1 MPRNATPLTDTKI
14 RQAKP
19 GPRPYRLFD
28 GGGLWLEVR
37 PSGGKLWRL
46 KYRFQGTERR
56 LALGQWPA
64 VPLAE
69 ARRQRDA
76 ARALVAQGRDPAE
89 ERRQAQARERDT
101 FKSLAEEWRARY
113 LAVRA
118 ASHQV
123 KTWQR
128 LTRWVLPVLG
138 PKPVASIT
146 AADILPILRRASDAG
161 KLETAQR
168 ARQAIGQVLR
178 YAVATGRL
186 SHDPTSAL
194 RRALPS
200 VSPRHFPAPTDPA
213 EVGRLLRMLDAYDGS
228 PEVRAALRLLP
239 YVFVR
244 PGELRRMRWEE
255 IDVGAAEWRFTTSK
269 TETPHLVPLSKQAL
283 AILREIEPL
292 TRHRPG
298 GWVFPSP
305 RDPSRPLSDMALTGA
320 YRRLGVDT
328 RTELVPHGWR
338 AAARTLIRERLG
350 FSAEVIEHQLAHA
363 VPDTLGRAYNRT
375 QFLETRREMM
385 QRWADYLD
393 RLKAGE
399 PAEVVP
405 LRRGGGVIGQAE
417 RWN

>member
-1 MPRNATPLTDTKI
+1 LTDTKI

-46 KYRFQGTERR
+46 KYRHGGREQR
-56 LALGQWPA
+56 LALGAWPA

-101 FKSLAEEWRARY
+101 FQSVAEEWRKRY
-113 LAVRA
+113 LSTKAPG
-118 ASHQV
+118 HQA

-146 AADILPILRRASDAG
+146 AADILSILQCAASVG
-161 KLETAQR
+161 RLETAHR
-168 ARQAIGQVLR
+168 VRQAVGQLCR

-186 SHDPTSAL
+186 AHDPTPAL
-194 RRALPS
+194 RGALPS

-239 YVFVR
+239 LLFVR

-255 IDVGAAEWRFTTSK
+255 IDFAAAEWRFTASK
-269 TETPHLVPLSKQAL
+269 TKAPHLVPLSRQVV

-292 TRHRPG
+292 TRHLPG

-320 YRRLGVDT
+320 YRRLGIDT
-328 RTELVPHGWR
+328 HAEVVPHGWR
-338 AAARTLIRERLG
+338 AVARTLLHERLG
-350 FSAEVIEHQLAHA
+350 YPPEVIEHQLAHA
-363 VPDTLGRAYNRT
+363 VPDALGTAYNRT
-375 QFLETRREMM
+375 QFLATRREML

>member
-1 MPRNATPLTDTKI
+1 MPRKATPLTDTKI

-101 FKSLAEEWRARY
+101 FKHVAEEWRARY

-128 LTRWVLPVLG
+128 LARWVLPVLG

-146 AADILPILRRASDAG
+146 AADILPILRRAADAG
-161 KLETAQR
+161 KLETAHR
-168 ARQAIGQVLR
+168 VRQVIGQVLR
-178 YAVATGRL
+178 FAQATGRL
-186 SHDPTSAL
+186 AHDPTPAL
-194 RRALPS
+194 RGALPA
-200 VSPRHFPAPTDPA
+200 VAPRHMPAPTDPA

-255 IDVGAAEWRFTTSK
+255 IDFAVAEWRFTTSK
-269 TETPHLVPLSKQAL
+269 TRTPHLVPLSTQAL
-283 AILREIEPL
+283 AILRDIEPL
-292 TRHRPG
+292 TRHLSG

-305 RDPSRPLSDMALTGA
+305 RDPSRPLSDMALAGS
-320 YRRLGVDT
+320 YRRLGISAA
-328 RTELVPHGWR
+328 ELVPHGWR
-338 AAARTLIRERLG
+338 AVARTLIRERLG
-350 FSAEVIEHQLAHA
+350 FSAEVIEHQLAHE

-375 QFLETRREMM
+375 QFLDERRAMM
-385 QRWADYLD
+385 EAWGNYLD
-393 RLKAGE
+393 RLREGR
-399 PAEVVP
+399 PAQVVP
-405 LRRGGGVIGQAE
+405 LRSGTE
-417 RWN
+417 